1 MAEDDTIAKNNE
13 LQEYLVEIPDL
24 VQFATGNKDAQMEIL
39 KRLGI
44 AVLMYPEGEYK
55 SVEWAL
61 VGNNIRLKG
70 SPVSPLLCPG
80 H

>member
-1 MAEDDTIAKNNE
+1 MPDRLAFADD
-13 LQEYLVEIPDL
+13 
-24 VQFATGNKDAQMEIL
+24 NKDAQMEIL

-55 SVEWAL
+55 NVEWAL

-70 SPVSPLLCPG
+70 SPSSPLMRLSRK
-80 H
+80 HI